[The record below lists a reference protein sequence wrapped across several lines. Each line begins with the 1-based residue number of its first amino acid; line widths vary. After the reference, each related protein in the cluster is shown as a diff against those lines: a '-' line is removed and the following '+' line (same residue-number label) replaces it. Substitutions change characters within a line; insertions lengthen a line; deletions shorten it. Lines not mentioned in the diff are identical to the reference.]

1 MPNARLQTAVD
12 RAKALQQYET
22 LRRSNMIVK
31 AVVITELR
39 DGSFHVLGQN
49 LTPNEIAPLL
59 MIGADALTHAERNRR
74 IVKLVSH
81 VEPERRGE
89 HNRAKPRVRAI
100 TKDADGVLVPP
111 GGENFISCGECN
123 HPTWHV
129 LHYNDTDQTS
139 RYACA
144 HCGNEVAGVM
154 VTHAPGTA

>member
-123 HPTWHV
+123 HPAMRSRVSWSLTLPARREQRV
-129 LHYNDTDQTS
+129 STS
-139 RYACA
+139 SERQD
-144 HCGNEVAGVM
+144 HGGLW
-154 VTHAPGTA
+154 